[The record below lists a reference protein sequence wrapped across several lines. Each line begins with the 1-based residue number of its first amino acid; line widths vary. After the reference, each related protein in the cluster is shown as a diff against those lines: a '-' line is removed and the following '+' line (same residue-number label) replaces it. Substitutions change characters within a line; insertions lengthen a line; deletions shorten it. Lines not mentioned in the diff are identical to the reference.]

1 MLPWPG
7 GVSCSTGPEKSNA
20 TQDCTP
26 PGTAAKGS
34 VEADA
39 GFLKALS
46 DLGAFG
52 QEYLQLHH

>member
-1 MLPWPG
+1 MGPYDILPEIEDLLDNLEAPA
-7 GVSCSTGPEKSNA
+7 PL
-20 TQDCTP
+20 P

>member
-1 MLPWPG
+1 MGPFDILPEIEDLLDNLDAPAPSLPG
-7 GVSCSTGPEKSNA
+7 A
-20 TQDCTP
+20 
-26 PGTAAKGS
+26 AAKGS